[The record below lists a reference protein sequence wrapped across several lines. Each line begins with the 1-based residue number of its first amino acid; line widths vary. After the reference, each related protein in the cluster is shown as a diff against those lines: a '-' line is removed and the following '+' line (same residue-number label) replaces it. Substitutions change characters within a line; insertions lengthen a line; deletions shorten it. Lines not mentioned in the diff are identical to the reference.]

1 MFSVSDEMHAGSII
15 HAYAGRDENTQVNG
29 YVFLVDWT
37 GFTAKQ
43 LTRWNMDDMRKWNS
57 CWQVLFNPTIQSKF
71 TNMIIARFRESGY
84 LVREIEVFIKD
95 KTKVKSRVS

>member
-1 MFSVSDEMHAGSII
+1 MHAGSII